1 MVKLRLSLHHLY
13 VVNFCV
19 TLSLYGRR
27 SVFWF
32 FLSMSEFDSRL
43 FAAINDM
50 LLDMLAAVA
59 RRDYEQRRE
68 RQKQGIEKAKK
79 DGKYKGRKPN
89 QARHDAIIR
98 LIESG
103 SSWTQVQ
110 KVLGCSRGTISNALK
125 RKTGQKSSK

>member
-1 MVKLRLSLHHLY
+1 
-13 VVNFCV
+13 
-19 TLSLYGRR
+19 
-27 SVFWF
+27 
-32 FLSMSEFDSRL
+32 
-43 FAAINDM
+43 
-50 LLDMLAAVA
+50 
-59 RRDYEQRRE
+59 
-68 RQKQGIEKAKK
+68 
-79 DGKYKGRKPN
+79 YKGRKPN